1 MKHNANIL
9 FISGVGVGKT
19 ETIETLWGKKD
30 VNGIYEVSDEIP
42 GRGIMNFEAIEMSP
56 VLYSF
61 KNFSN
66 EGNWFNEDNTKYL
79 SKADTIVYLL
89 PAKSYG
95 YDREIQFI
103 VEMFSGVIP
112 HIKNIPF
119 VIGITQI
126 EKLKDKEQRSYKN
139 VITSVL
145 DIERYICSL
154 FSRYGLERI
163 LSIENIVPFS
173 ASKDINLYKLKE
185 KIWDGVISH
194 TNNNKF
200 DETKPTIVVS
210 GKRGCGK
217 SSTLNALFG
226 LTLPVDCAVACTKY
240 PRVMKGTLQYN
251 SKKMEVNI
259 VDLPGI
265 AESIKADMT
274 YYPFYKKYVE
284 CANVLL
290 CINQAN
296 VRAYKQDE
304 VFYKHLSESET
315 LKPSTSI
322 IIAMN
327 HSDSLFKDFEHLDGV
342 ELTDSTE
349 AHPMLNEKIEDMFE
363 ANYKH
368 FFVYTHSEL
377 SRDCVVP
384 ISAYQNWNIDKLKN
398 LIISKIIKHG

>member
-1 MKHNANIL
+1 MKSNANIL
-9 FISGVGVGKT
+9 FIGGVGVGKT
-19 ETIETLWGKKD
+19 ETIETLWGQKEVK
-30 VNGIYEVSDEIP
+30 GIYAVLDEIP
-42 GRGIMNFEAIEMSP
+42 GRGIMTFETIEMPP

-66 EGNWFNEDNTKYL
+66 EGTWFNDDNTKLL
-79 SKADTIVYLL
+79 SKADAIVFLL

-95 YDREIQFI
+95 YDREIQFV
-103 VEMFSGVIP
+103 VEFFSDVIP

-145 DIERYICSL
+145 DVERYIYSL

-173 ASKDINLYKLKE
+173 ASKNINLYKLKE

-194 TNNNKF
+194 TNDDIF
-200 DETKPTIVVS
+200 DETRPTIVVS

-226 LTLPVDCAVACTKY
+226 LNLPVDRAVACTKY
-240 PRVMKGTLQYN
+240 PRVMKGTLQN
-251 SKKMEVNI
+251 DSKQMEVNI

-304 VFYKHLSESET
+304 VFYKHLSKSET
-315 LKPSTSI
+315 LKPSASI

-327 HSDSLFKDFEHLDGV
+327 HSDSLFKDFEHLDGI
-342 ELTDSTE
+342 ELNDSTE
-349 AHPMLNEKIEDMFE
+349 AHPMLKEKIEDMFE
-363 ANYKH
+363 TNYKH
-368 FFVYTHSEL
+368 FFVHTHPQL
-377 SRDCVVP
+377 SRDCVIP
-384 ISAYQNWNIDKLKN
+384 ISAYQNWNIDKLKY
-398 LIISKIIKHG
+398 LIISKIDKHG

>member
-1 MKHNANIL
+1 MGEKNA
-9 FISGVGVGKT
+9 
-19 ETIETLWGKKD
+19 
-30 VNGIYEVSDEIP
+30 NGIYAVSDEIP
-42 GRGIMNFEAIEMSP
+42 GRGIMNFDVVEIPP

-61 KNFSN
+61 KDFSYD
-66 EGNWFNEDNTKYL
+66 GTWFNDNTNNFL
-79 SKADTIVYLL
+79 SKADAIVFLL
-89 PAKSYG
+89 SAKSYG
-95 YDREIQFI
+95 YDREIQFV
-103 VEMFSGVIP
+103 VELFSGVIP

-119 VIGITQI
+119 VVGITQI
-126 EKLKDKEQRSYKN
+126 EKLKDKEQRSYKD
-139 VITSVL
+139 VIMSVL
-145 DIERYICSL
+145 DVERYIYSL

-173 ASKDINLYKLKE
+173 ASKNINLYKLKE

-194 TNNNKF
+194 TNDNIF

-226 LTLPVDCAVACTKY
+226 LALPVDRAVACTKY
-240 PRVMKGTLQYN
+240 PRVLKGTFQN
-251 SKKMEVNI
+251 KSKQIEVNI

-284 CANVLL
+284 CASVLL

-304 VFYKHLSESET
+304 MFYKHLSESET

-327 HSDSLFKDFEHLDGV
+327 HSDSLFKDFEHLDGIA
-342 ELTDSTE
+342 LDDSTE

-363 ANYKH
+363 TNYKH
-368 FFVYTHSEL
+368 FFVHTHPQL
-377 SRDCVVP
+377 SRECVVP
-384 ISAYQNWNIDKLKN
+384 ISAYQNWNIDKLKY
-398 LIISKIIKHG
+398 LIISKIKKNGKTI

>member
-1 MKHNANIL
+1 MKSNANIL
-9 FISGVGVGKT
+9 FIGGVGVGKT
-19 ETIETLWGKKD
+19 ETIETLWGQKE
-30 VNGIYEVSDEIP
+30 VNGIYAVSDEIP
-42 GRGIMNFEAIEMSP
+42 GRGIMTFEAIEMPP

-66 EGNWFNEDNTKYL
+66 EGTWFNDDNTKLL
-79 SKADTIVYLL
+79 SKADAIVYLL

-103 VEMFSGVIP
+103 IELFSLV
-112 HIKNIPF
+112 HTNDIPF

-126 EKLKDKEQRSYKN
+126 ENLKDKEQRSYKN

-145 DIERYICSL
+145 DVERYIYSL
-154 FSRYGLERI
+154 LFRYGIESV

-173 ASKDINLYKLKE
+173 ASKNINLYKLKE

-194 TNNNKF
+194 TNDNIF

-226 LTLPVDCAVACTKY
+226 LTLPVDRAVACTKY
-240 PRVMKGTLQYN
+240 PRLMKGTLQNN
-251 SKKMEVNI
+251 SKQMDFNI

-284 CANVLL
+284 CASVLL

-304 VFYKHLSESET
+304 VFYKHLSDSET

-327 HSDSLFKDFEHLDGV
+327 HSDSLFKDFEHLDGI
-342 ELTDSTE
+342 ELDDSTE
-349 AHPMLNEKIEDMFE
+349 THPMLNEKIEDMFE
-363 ANYKH
+363 TNYKH
-368 FFVYTHSEL
+368 FFVHTHPQL

-384 ISAYQNWNIDKLKN
+384 ISAYQNWNIDKLKY
-398 LIISKIIKHG
+398 LIISKINKHG

>member
-1 MKHNANIL
+1 MKSNANIL
-9 FISGVGVGKT
+9 FIGGIGVGKT
-19 ETIETLWGKKD
+19 ETVEALWNPQNKS
-30 VNGIYEVSDEIP
+30 GIFAVSDEIP
-42 GRGIMNFEAIEMSP
+42 GRGIMNFNVIEMPS

-61 KNFSN
+61 KDFSN
-66 EGNWFNEDNTKYL
+66 DGTWFNDNNIILL
-79 SKADTIVYLL
+79 SKADAIVFLL

-95 YDREIQFI
+95 YDREMQFLLKL
-103 VEMFSGVIP
+103 FSGCVP
-112 HIKNIPF
+112 HIRKIPF
-119 VIGITQI
+119 VVGITQI
-126 EKLKDKEQRSYKN
+126 ENLKDKEQRSYKN
-139 VITSVL
+139 VITAVL
-145 DIERYICSL
+145 DIERYLNSL
-154 FSRYGLERI
+154 FYRFGLEQI
-163 LSIENIVPFS
+163 LSLENIVPFS
-173 ASKDINLYKLKE
+173 SLRDINLLKLKE

-194 TNNNKF
+194 TNDNIF

-226 LTLPVDCAVACTKY
+226 LNLPVDRAVACTKY
-240 PRVMKGTLQYN
+240 PRVMRGVLQHDEN
-251 SKKMEVNI
+251 KIEVNI

-304 VFYKHLSESET
+304 VFYKHLSESEA
-315 LKPSTSI
+315 LNPSTSI

-327 HSDSLFKDFEHLDGV
+327 HSDSLFKDFEHLDGI
-342 ELTDSTE
+342 ELNDSTE
-349 AHPMLNEKIEDMFE
+349 AHPMLTEKIEDMFE
-363 ANYKH
+363 TNYKH
-368 FFVYTHSEL
+368 FFVHTHPHL

-384 ISAYQNWNIDKLKN
+384 ISAYQNWNIDKLKH
-398 LIISKIIKHG
+398 LIISNI

>member
-1 MKHNANIL
+1 MGEKNA
-9 FISGVGVGKT
+9 
-19 ETIETLWGKKD
+19 
-30 VNGIYEVSDEIP
+30 NGIYAVSDEIP
-42 GRGIMNFEAIEMSP
+42 GRGIMNFDVVEIPP

-61 KNFSN
+61 KDFSYD
-66 EGNWFNEDNTKYL
+66 GTWFNDNTNNFL
-79 SKADTIVYLL
+79 SKADAIVFLL
-89 PAKSYG
+89 SAKSYG
-95 YDREIQFI
+95 YDREIQFV
-103 VEMFSGVIP
+103 VELFSGVIP

-119 VIGITQI
+119 VVGITQI
-126 EKLKDKEQRSYKN
+126 EKLKDKEQRSYKD
-139 VITSVL
+139 VIMSVL
-145 DIERYICSL
+145 DVERYIYSL

-173 ASKDINLYKLKE
+173 ASKNINLYKLKE

-194 TNNNKF
+194 TNDNIF

-226 LTLPVDCAVACTKY
+226 LALPVDRAVACTKY
-240 PRVMKGTLQYN
+240 PRVLKGTFQN
-251 SKKMEVNI
+251 KSKQIEVNI

-284 CANVLL
+284 CASVLL

-304 VFYKHLSESET
+304 MFYKHLSESET

-327 HSDSLFKDFEHLDGV
+327 HSDSLFKDFEHLDGIA
-342 ELTDSTE
+342 LDDSTE

-363 ANYKH
+363 TNYKH
-368 FFVYTHSEL
+368 FFVHTHPQL
-377 SRDCVVP
+377 SRECVVP
-384 ISAYQNWNIDKLKN
+384 ISAYQNWNIDKLKY
-398 LIISKIIKHG
+398 LIISKINKNGKTI